1 MFFSYQGCTERPS
14 GESALFDTL
23 EVVRVINQQ
32 AHELSQIM
40 GDIDLPVLANI
51 CGIETSEAGALQQFA
66 NFLHDISH
74 LLNRSFIGVMDLLS
88 CKSFNPI
95 YTTFV
100 YDGEFTCYH
109 NVLLGGLAVPVLL
122 VSSSKCLIRHLFY
135 LVN

>member
-1 MFFSYQGCTERPS
+1 M
-14 GESALFDTL
+14 
-23 EVVRVINQQ
+23 VRVINQQ

-100 YDGEFTCYH
+100 YDGEFTC
-109 NVLLGGLAVPVLL
+109 
-122 VSSSKCLIRHLFY
+122 
-135 LVN
+135 